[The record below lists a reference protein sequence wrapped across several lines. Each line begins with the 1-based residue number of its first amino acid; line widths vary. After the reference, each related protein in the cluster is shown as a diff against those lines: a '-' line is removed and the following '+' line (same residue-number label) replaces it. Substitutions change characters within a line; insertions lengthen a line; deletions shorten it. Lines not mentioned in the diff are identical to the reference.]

1 MEALYAS
8 KKSLKTKYKSSTI
21 PPVVFKQK
29 LCSEI
34 AILKNFANDFKPR
47 LKSPKNRFQLNAGL
61 NIGKFNKILSETNH
75 I

>member
-1 MEALYAS
+1 
-8 KKSLKTKYKSSTI
+8 
-21 PPVVFKQK
+21 VFKQK

-34 AILKNFANDFKPR
+34 AILKNLANDFKPR